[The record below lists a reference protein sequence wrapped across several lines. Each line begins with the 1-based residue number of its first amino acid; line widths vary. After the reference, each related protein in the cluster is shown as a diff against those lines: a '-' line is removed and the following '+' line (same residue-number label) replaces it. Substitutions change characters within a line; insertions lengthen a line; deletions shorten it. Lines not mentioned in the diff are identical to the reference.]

1 MSDWSE
7 VEKSLTFLQWWN
19 YELVCTMLTPAYYH
33 IKERTPRDLIRD
45 IYNLIKNIIIS
56 IYNFFVWAYNKILDT
71 ELSIYW
77 KIFWLCIGII
87 FVLGL
92 ILTVYVKVKK
102 LRGRKTA
109 TTTEPEQKPE
119 SLEDMDRPATLPC
132 WKCQQSVPMKEY
144 SDHVDQC
151 VLQKPKFR
159 V

>member
-1 MSDWSE
+1 
-7 VEKSLTFLQWWN
+7 
-19 YELVCTMLTPAYYH
+19 MLTPAFYQ
-33 IKERTPRDLIRD
+33 IKKETLRDLIRD
-45 IYNLIKNIIIS
+45 IYSLIKNIIIS
-56 IYNFFVWAYNKILDT
+56 IYNFFVWAYNRILDT

-92 ILTVYVKVKK
+92 ILTVYAKVKK
-102 LRGRKTA
+102 LQGHKKV

-119 SLEDMDRPATLPC
+119 SSKDVDKSNTLAC

>member
-1 MSDWSE
+1 MDP
-7 VEKSLTFLQWWN
+7 LLRFL
-19 YELVCTMLTPAYYH
+19 AFA
-33 IKERTPRDLIRD
+33 D
-45 IYNLIKNIIIS
+45 
-56 IYNFFVWAYNKILDT
+56 NKILDT

-77 KIFWLCIGII
+77 KIFWLCTGII

-92 ILTVYVKVKK
+92 ILTVYAKVKK
-102 LRGRKTA
+102 LQGHKKA

-119 SLEDMDRPATLPC
+119 SSKDVDKSDTLAC